1 MSKQSRKVEWSF
13 DFENVGKQFGQFF
26 KNMMEG
32 GDVELET
39 ADLAAALDGAASA
52 QVDIDFSVG
61 RAAVTSLAADSD
73 NLFEAQITYVG
84 EYQFEV
90 SGGAER
96 RISLRQKGRLPS
108 GLGHIFS
115 KAKNLEWHIALAQS
129 IPWDL
134 SLKGGLGETN
144 IDLTHLAVD
153 AIRLDTGVGKVA
165 LILPSQDGHFH
176 ASISGGVGKTDVTV
190 PAGISGNL
198 KIDGGVGEVKVLVAP
213 NAAIRIKASSG
224 LGQINLPAPFA
235 RISGNGGFAGAD
247 GIWETPDFADAK
259 KHIVIDYNGGVG
271 SFHLKFFEVV

>member
-26 KNMMEG
+26 KNMMES

-39 ADLAAALDGAASA
+39 ADLAAALEGAASA
-52 QVDIDFSVG
+52 QVEIDFSVG
-61 RAAVTSLAADSD
+61 RAAVTALDVDSD

-84 EYQFEV
+84 EYEFEV

-96 RISLRQKGRLPS
+96 RIALRQKGRLPS
-108 GLGHIFS
+108 GIGHIFS
-115 KAKNLEWHIALAQS
+115 NAKNLEWHIALAQN
-129 IPWDL
+129 IPCDL
-134 SLKGGLGETN
+134 SLKGGLGKTD
-144 IDLTHLAVD
+144 IDLTHLEAD

-165 LILPSQDGHFH
+165 LTLPSGRRFN

-190 PAGISGNL
+190 PAGIGGDL

-213 NAAIRIKASSG
+213 NAAVRIKANSG
-224 LGQINLPAPFA
+224 LGQINLPAAFA
-235 RISGNGGFAGAD
+235 RISGSGGFTGAD

-259 KHIVIDYNGGVG
+259 KQTVIDYNGGVG
-271 SFHLKFFEVV
+271 SFHLKFFEVL